1 VIIACNKD
9 FVNEMFID
17 ISHPSFIH
25 DFGFGQ
31 VGEWKDHL
39 TVAQSELVDA
49 NVKRVLG
56 DTDIE
61 FIYEL

>member
-1 VIIACNKD
+1 
-9 FVNEMFID
+9 MFID
-17 ISHPSFIH
+17 ISHPSFVD
-25 DFGFGQ
+25 DFGLGQ